1 MINNTGTKNTNNSK
15 KWVKG
20 YVTMG
25 INYKLVIAI
34 LLGLIIIVGLINVPV
49 NIDGDDELSSS
60 VDDNAVEEYDPVI
73 DPSDFSSKV
82 TNKYFNLTPGKK
94 MVYEGQTE
102 DGIERIEFYV
112 MGETRIVEGVENIIV
127 WDRVW
132 LDGELIEE
140 TFDWYAQDKEG
151 NVWYFGEDSREME
164 DGKVVSTEGSWES
177 GVDGARPG
185 IIMKANPAIGD
196 SYRQEYYEGEA
207 EDMAEVIAF
216 GESVTVPFGSFS
228 NILKTYEWSPLEPDA
243 KENKYYSSEAGGV
256 ILEASFDGKERVELI
271 DIQYNAIPSP

>member
-1 MINNTGTKNTNNSK
+1 ME
-15 KWVKG
+15 
-20 YVTMG
+20 
-25 INYKLVIAI
+25 INYKLIIAI
-34 LLGLIIIVGLINVPV
+34 LFGLLLIAGLMIIS
-49 NIDGDDELSSS
+49 DYELPSSA
-60 VDDNAVEEYDPVI
+60 DDNVDQEYNPII
-73 DPSDFSSKV
+73 DPSDFTSKV
-82 TNKYFNLTPGKK
+82 TNKYFNLTIGSK
-94 MVYEGQTE
+94 MVYEGETE
-102 DGIERIEFYV
+102 DGTERIEFYV
-112 MGETRIVEGVENIIV
+112 MPETRTVEGIETTIV

-164 DGKVVSTEGSWES
+164 GGKVVSTEGSWES

-185 IIMKANPAIGD
+185 IVMKANPAIGD

-228 NILKTYEWSPLEPDA
+228 DCLKTYEWSPLEPDA
-243 KENKYYSSEAGGV
+243 NENKYYSHETGGV

-271 DIQYNAIPSP
+271 DIQYNAQPSP

>member
-49 NIDGDDELSSS
+49 NIDGDDGLSSS

-102 DGIERIEFYV
+102 DGIEKIEFYV

-177 GVDGARPG
+177 GIDGARPG
-185 IIMKANPAIGD
+185 IIMKENPAIGD

-256 ILEASFDGKERVELI
+256 ILEASFDGKERVELV

>member
-1 MINNTGTKNTNNSK
+1 
-15 KWVKG
+15 
-20 YVTMG
+20 MG

-49 NIDGDDELSSS
+49 NIDGDDGLSSS
-60 VDDNAVEEYDPVI
+60 IDDNAVEEYDPVI

-102 DGIERIEFYV
+102 DGIEKIEFYV

-151 NVWYFGEDSREME
+151 NVWYFGENSREME

-177 GVDGARPG
+177 GIDGARPG